1 MVQRNFNHVHDK
13 DISKMNNIYFILLAF
28 HYLLNIFRNLPY
40 RKITKPKDS
49 DKTTFKSEANSLKY
63 YKNILLNKVIFVI

>member
-1 MVQRNFNHVHDK
+1 MIQRNFNDVHDK

-40 RKITKPKDS
+40 SKITKPKDS
-49 DKTTFKSEANSLKY
+49 DKTTFKSEANSLKC